1 MTNRSIDQ
9 AARQHKPMDNNQLVQ
24 LLQEALALTE
34 NELVEIG
41 QLSGWEPLSATIP
54 LPYFLEG
61 LILRERG
68 PRPRGGPGG
77 VDDTT
82 RANNQV
88 LKKLRIALNLQE
100 VDVQLIFE
108 EGDVS
113 LSASELGALFRK
125 EGNKHFRPC
134 SDVLLQSFVAGL
146 TPSLDA

>member
-1 MTNRSIDQ
+1 MTNRPIDQ
-9 AARQHKPMDNNQLVQ
+9 TSRQHKPMDNNQLVQ

-41 QLSGWEPLSATIP
+41 ELSGWEPQSATIP

-68 PRPRGGPGG
+68 PRPDGGPVV
-77 VDDTT
+77 VDDTSLS
-82 RANNQV
+82 NNQV

-100 VDVQLIFE
+100 VDVQLIFA

-113 LSASELGALFRK
+113 LSAAELGALFRK

-146 TPSLDA
+146 TPSLDV

>member
-24 LLQEALALTE
+24 LLQEALELTE

-68 PRPRGGPGG
+68 PRPGGGPVV
-77 VDDTT
+77 VDDTSLS
-82 RANNQV
+82 NNQV